1 VKDQEKVMSM
11 KLISVE
17 LMAKDAFRGVERGD
31 VIIVIDVLRCTSS
44 IVTAMING
52 ASSIIPVGSV
62 GQARALKAKDR
73 NYVLAGERGG
83 LPPRGFDLG
92 NSPRDFSTEKVRGKD
107 IVITTTSGTQAIRN
121 ASEAKTV
128 LIGSFLNLA
137 SAAAQ
142 ASKIALRNGRSLT
155 IALSGKK
162 GTFSLEDFLCA
173 GAIISKIRS
182 KSRLSDAASAS
193 LLAFKAADENLAEN
207 ILMGNHAREL
217 VDLGM
222 EEDVILCSQKD
233 KYDVVPILSNG
244 RIVRLES
251 T

>member
-1 VKDQEKVMSM
+1 MSM
-11 KLISVE
+11 NLISVE
-17 LMAKDAFRGVERGD
+17 LMAKDTFRGVERGD

-44 IVTAMING
+44 IVTAMANG
-52 ASSIIPVGSV
+52 AASIIPVRSV
-62 GQARALKAKDR
+62 GQARAMKAKDR

-92 NSPRDFSTEKVRGKD
+92 NSPTDFSTEKIRGKD
-107 IVITTTSGTQAIRN
+107 IIITTTSGTQAIMN
-121 ASEAKTV
+121 AAEAKTV
-128 LIGSFLNLA
+128 LIGSFLNLTGV
-137 SAAAQ
+137 AAE
-142 ASKIALRNGRSLT
+142 ASKIAFGNGRSLT

-173 GAIISKIRS
+173 GAIISTIRS
-182 KSRLSDAASAS
+182 RSRLSDAASAS
-193 LLAFKAADENLAEN
+193 LLAFKTADENLAEN
-207 ILMGNHAREL
+207 ILGGNHAREL
-217 VDLGM
+217 VDLGL

-233 KYDVVPILSNG
+233 KYDVVPILSDG

>member
-128 LIGSFLNLA
+128 LIGSFLNLT

-142 ASKIALRNGRSLT
+142 ASKIALGNGRSLT

-193 LLAFKAADENLAEN
+193 LLAFKAADENLAKN

-233 KYDVVPILSNG
+233 KYDVVPILRNG